1 MRKKIEEY
9 VIDLDNEINR
19 CILWIEEHMNSETSI
34 ISKME
39 VRIQTLLEVK
49 NDLQSRLD
57 ELI

>member
-9 VIDLDNEINR
+9 VIDLDDEINR
-19 CILWIEEHMNSETSI
+19 CILWIEEHMKSESSI